1 MNHTKIP
8 KRVLSGL
15 LASISAGVVP
25 RMGAPYIAIGRNDE
39 IEALLGDLEA
49 VNDGGG
55 SMRFIIGKYG
65 SGKSFLI
72 QLVRGFALE
81 KGFVTADADLSPER
95 RICGAKGTGIATY
108 RELIRNLASRSSPD
122 GGAMPQI
129 IARWLSDLQSETAGE
144 GLDIGS
150 DAFTKSL
157 TEKIYRVA
165 RSLEAQIGGFDFASV
180 ITAYYKAY
188 LSGDE
193 EKKSACLRWLRGEY
207 STKTE
212 ARNAVGVPLSGII
225 DDDNW
230 YEYIKL
236 LAVFFRHIGYRG
248 FVVFIDECVNL
259 YKITNR
265 ISRENNYE
273 KLLSMFNDTLQGKAE
288 GLALIFGGTPQFLED
303 TRRGL
308 FSYEALRSRLSDGQ
322 FQKAGYKNL
331 IGPVIRLRRLSDDE
345 LFALIARITNLHAQ
359 NYNWTPRVTDEDMAA
374 FLKICLERAGADT
387 LITPREIIRDYMTVL
402 NILFQNPETTFSD
415 VVGSGV
421 VSLKH
426 GDNDD
431 DKVIGDD
438 KPETGETKKPSVSG
452 GISFDDIEL

>member
-108 RELIRNLASRSSPD
+108 RELIRNLASKSSPD

-188 LSGDE
+188 LAGDE

-212 ARNAVGVPLSGII
+212 ARNAGRSAAQR
-225 DDDNW
+225 DN
-230 YEYIKL
+230 
-236 LAVFFRHIGYRG
+236 
-248 FVVFIDECVNL
+248 
-259 YKITNR
+259 
-265 ISRENNYE
+265 
-273 KLLSMFNDTLQGKAE
+273 
-288 GLALIFGGTPQFLED
+288 
-303 TRRGL
+303 RR
-308 FSYEALRSRLSDGQ
+308 R
-322 FQKAGYKNL
+322 
-331 IGPVIRLRRLSDDE
+331 
-345 LFALIARITNLHAQ
+345 
-359 NYNWTPRVTDEDMAA
+359 
-374 FLKICLERAGADT
+374 
-387 LITPREIIRDYMTVL
+387 
-402 NILFQNPETTFSD
+402 
-415 VVGSGV
+415 
-421 VSLKH
+421 
-426 GDNDD
+426 
-431 DKVIGDD
+431 
-438 KPETGETKKPSVSG
+438 
-452 GISFDDIEL
+452 

>member
-1 MNHTKIP
+1 MAEMTQRIP

-15 LASISAGVVP
+15 LSSISAGVVP
-25 RMGAPYIAIGRNDE
+25 RMGAPYIAIGRSEE
-39 IEALLGDLEA
+39 IEALLSDLEA

-72 QLVRGFALE
+72 QLVRGFSLE
-81 KGFVTADADLSPER
+81 RGFITADADLSPER

-108 RELIRNLASRSSPD
+108 RELIKNLASKSAPD
-122 GGAMPQI
+122 GGALVQI
-129 IARWLSDLQSETAGE
+129 IAKWLSELQSQVAAAGLE
-144 GLDIGS
+144 IGS
-150 DAFTKSL
+150 DAFVREL
-157 TEKIYRVA
+157 TARIYTQTRE
-165 RSLEAQIGGFDFASV
+165 LESQIGGFDFATV
-180 ITAYYKAY
+180 LTQYYKAY
-188 LSGDE
+188 MDGDE
-193 EKKSACLRWLRGEY
+193 DKKSACIRWLRGEY

-212 ARNAVGVPLSGII
+212 ARNAIGVALGGII

-230 YEYIKL
+230 YEYVKL
-236 LAVFFRHIGYRG
+236 LAVFFRQIGYRG

-259 YKITNR
+259 YKIVNR

-322 FQKAGYKNL
+322 FQKQGFKNL

-345 LFALIARITNLHAQ
+345 LFALIARITGLHGQ
-359 NYNWTPRVTDEDMAA
+359 NYGWTPRVTSEDMAA
-374 FLKICLERAGADT
+374 FLKICLDRAGADT
-387 LITPREIIRDYMTVL
+387 MITPREIIRDYMTVL
-402 NILFQNPETTFSD
+402 NILLQNPDTSFAD

-421 VSLKH
+421 VKLSH
-426 GDNDD
+426 GENEDEKLIDD
-431 DKVIGDD
+431 DAPASERPKTINDFSA
-438 KPETGETKKPSVSG
+438 E
-452 GISFDDIEL
+452 DIEL

>member
-108 RELIRNLASRSSPD
+108 RELIRNLASKSSPD

-188 LSGDE
+188 LAGDE

-225 DDDNW
+225 DDENW